1 MAGLHSGHHCSS
13 HSSCMQAYLYRE
25 IELVMAQ
32 CTKFIE
38 AKGIGTGARGSD
50 VVNLLWLEQY
60 LQRTVLEMRTS
71 KNQNV
76 VYTADL

>member
-50 VVNLLWLEQY
+50 VVMA
-60 LQRTVLEMRTS
+60 RTVFAANS
-71 KNQNV
+71 V
-76 VYTADL
+76 SDAH